1 MRRHPAGYGPGDATS
16 LLLSARGL
24 WLAAC
29 AALAVVSLALSPTP
43 HYDPFAWLTW
53 GREIAHLDM
62 ARTLSGPSWKPLP
75 VLITIPLSLLGG
87 VAPAA
92 WLLVARTAGLLG
104 FVFAYR
110 AGRRL
115 HSPGAGVLAAVALL
129 FIPGFFREMALGGEL
144 SLLVPLVLAAV
155 ERHLAGRPAQAVVLA
170 FAAALLRS
178 EMWPFLGLYGAWAGH
193 ARAVDRR
200 LVAVLFLSVPVLW
213 FVPDWVTL
221 GDPLHGAEVARAST
235 EARTPALVE
244 RPLLEVTY
252 RGYRLLP
259 EPLHVLAVVGVALA
273 VRGGQRVVGVLAA
286 AALGWVLL
294 VAVMTA
300 VGGYPG
306 LSRFLV
312 PAAAVVCL
320 LAAVGAARL
329 VHAAGAR
336 WGIAVAGLLALA
348 LMPAAATSAGVIR
361 DEVGMG
367 LDWARVAGDLP
378 VAVRAAGGAEPVA
391 CRRPV
396 INHAAQT
403 ELAWLLKLPIA
414 GVRTRGDGAGM
425 VFSTDDPIAN
435 VAPQVPADLH
445 RRLVGRTDEWTVY
458 ELGAAPP
465 ARGAARCPQRS

>member
-1 MRRHPAGYGPGDATS
+1 M
-16 LLLSARGL
+16 L

-29 AALAVVSLALSPTP
+29 PAIAVLSLAWSSTP

-75 VLITIPLSLLGG
+75 VLVTIPLSLLGG

-92 WLLVARTAGLLG
+92 WLVLARTAGLLG
-104 FVFAYR
+104 LVFAFR
-110 AGRRL
+110 VGKRL
-115 HSPGAGVLAAVALL
+115 HSPAAGVLAAVALL
-129 FIPGFFREMALGGEL
+129 FIPGLVRELALGGEL

-155 ERHLAGRPAQAVVLA
+155 DRHLAGRPSQAVALA
-170 FAAALLRS
+170 FAAGLLRS
-178 EMWPFLGLYGAWAGH
+178 EMWPFLGLYGAWAWQ

-244 RPLLEVTY
+244 RPFLEVMH

-259 EPLHVLAVVGVALA
+259 QPLHVLAVVAVAFA
-273 VRGGQRVVGVLAA
+273 VRGRERTLVVLGA
-286 AALGWVLL
+286 AALGWVVL

-312 PAAAVVCL
+312 PAAAIVCL

-329 VHAAGAR
+329 VGAAGPR
-336 WGIAVAGLLALA
+336 WGAAVAGLLALA
-348 LMPAAATSAGVIR
+348 LAPAAVAQAQTLASEAR
-361 DEVGMG
+361 TG
-367 LDWARVAGDLP
+367 LVWERVAGDLP
-378 VAVRAAGGAEPVA
+378 AAVRVAGGAERVA
-391 CRRPV
+391 CRRPIV
-396 INHAAQT
+396 NHAAQT
-403 ELAWLLKLPIA
+403 ELAWILKVPIA
-414 GVRTRGDGAGM
+414 SVRTRADGPGV
-425 VFSTDDPIAN
+425 VFATQDPIAN
-435 VAPQVPADLH
+435 VAPQVSEDLP
-445 RRLVGRTDEWTVY
+445 RRPMGHTDEWTVY
-458 ELGAAPP
+458 ELGPPPTVAA
-465 ARGAARCPQRS
+465 GGRCSQRS